1 MPIQYEIERDVLV
14 VEMRGQITLQEFATY
29 LSETSRDP
37 RYRTD
42 LSRLVLIR
50 EAATFPASSE
60 IVAIAGQM
68 PSRGLPANV
77 RFACVATSLLAV
89 GIASMFMGNAGLSN
103 NYQLF
108 SDEKTARA
116 WLEA

>member
-1 MPIQYEIERDVLV
+1 MPIQYEIEGGVIV
-14 VEMRGQITLQEFATY
+14 VEMRGRITTQEFVSY
-29 LSETSRDP
+29 LTETASDP

-50 EAATFPASSE
+50 DAATFPTSSE
-60 IVAIAGQM
+60 IVAAAGQM

-77 RFACVATSLLAV
+77 RFACVATSPLAV
-89 GIASMFMGNAGLSN
+89 GIASMFMGNAGLSS

-108 SDEKTARA
+108 DDEASARD
-116 WLEA
+116 WLSE